1 MKIFTLI
8 ELLIVIAIIAILA
21 SMLLPA
27 LNRAREMAKGI
38 NCKNNLK
45 QMGIAAAQYSGDYA
59 DWIVPARNTLPT
71 ETNWSKANLWYGLL
85 SGYGNA
91 GQSGYGI
98 TFYGD
103 DITRGTL
110 VCPSETTPFGY
121 YTDNRF
127 YYTHYLINTFLTGL
141 DNSHGWINQYQRKL
155 PQIKSPT
162 VTVLVMD
169 SMNLSDFS
177 VSLAE
182 NLAFRHGA
190 GDPRPRTTASKTVIP
205 GRGECNMLFLDGR
218 NKRLRQDMDFWEKQ
232 PIDGLVFG
240 YGTLT
245 AELARTVHRAGIA
258 GVARHHAGNLPVH
271 VVEYDTFSSIDFV
284 IGKIVEKGYRR
295 IALQFKASLEGYQEY
310 ADKNWEQIRR
320 KYDIA
325 FPEYRENVMPGHSLN
340 AWEQHTRYLCADT
353 PPEILLCWHA
363 EAEGTY
369 QELKKMGLHRKVK
382 LVSYLSHWQQEGHF
396 IPLEKIR
403 EEEYWQTVYE
413 VLREVMKTKPA
424 EMIHRKVPY
433 FPRFMQELPEAK

>member
-1 MKIFTLI
+1 MEVEMSIAQVGCSLQRKRFALIKFLILMRKTAKNVHCPGSKTEAQSVRTRSHFFLFYSNVPLFKCFPVFCSMFLLRRIKMKIFTLI

-38 NCKNNLK
+38 SCKNNLK
-45 QMGIAAAQYSGDYA
+45 QMGIAAAQYSGDYS

-190 GDPRPRTTASKTVIP
+190 GDPRPRTTTSKTVIP
-205 GRGECNMLFLDGR
+205 GRGECNMLFLDGHIGG
-218 NKRLRQDMDFWEKQ
+218 M
-232 PIDGLVFG
+232 G
-240 YGTLT
+240 YVTFRRRG
-245 AELARTVHRAGIA
+245 ANDTV
-258 GVARHHAGNLPVH
+258 PPSWDS
-271 VVEYDTFSSIDFV
+271 Y
-284 IGKIVEKGYRR
+284 KYR
-295 IALQFKASLEGYQEY
+295 
-310 ADKNWEQIRR
+310 
-320 KYDIA
+320 
-325 FPEYRENVMPGHSLN
+325 P
-340 AWEQHTRYLCADT
+340 
-353 PPEILLCWHA
+353 
-363 EAEGTY
+363 
-369 QELKKMGLHRKVK
+369 
-382 LVSYLSHWQQEGHF
+382 F
-396 IPLEKIR
+396 IHGFNP
-403 EEEYWQTVYE
+403 Q
-413 VLREVMKTKPA
+413 
-424 EMIHRKVPY
+424 
-433 FPRFMQELPEAK
+433 

>member
-1 MKIFTLI
+1 MSIAQVGCSLQRKRFALIKFLILMRKTAKDVHCPGSKTEAQSVRTRSHFFLFYSNVPLFKCFPVPCSMFLLRRIKMKIFTLI

-38 NCKNNLK
+38 SCKNNLK

-190 GDPRPRTTASKTVIP
+190 GDPATATLTNIFSHYRLKDGHSGTRRMQYAVSGRAHRRHGVCYVPRT
-205 GRGECNMLFLDGR
+205 RGE
-218 NKRLRQDMDFWEKQ
+218 
-232 PIDGLVFG
+232 
-240 YGTLT
+240 
-245 AELARTVHRAGIA
+245 
-258 GVARHHAGNLPVH
+258 
-271 VVEYDTFSSIDFV
+271 
-284 IGKIVEKGYRR
+284 
-295 IALQFKASLEGYQEY
+295 
-310 ADKNWEQIRR
+310 
-320 KYDIA
+320 
-325 FPEYRENVMPGHSLN
+325 
-340 AWEQHTRYLCADT
+340 
-353 PPEILLCWHA
+353 
-363 EAEGTY
+363 
-369 QELKKMGLHRKVK
+369 
-382 LVSYLSHWQQEGHF
+382 
-396 IPLEKIR
+396 
-403 EEEYWQTVYE
+403 
-413 VLREVMKTKPA
+413 
-424 EMIHRKVPY
+424 
-433 FPRFMQELPEAK
+433 